1 MTWSPT
7 GVDVILISIYWDFLN
22 QEFSNL
28 YLFLLCWWIPWLSV
42 TGGMFLGVR
51 WQLLLA
57 FACLDKIS
65 LNLAERLFRLTEIV
79 LKIRL
84 EDNFPLRSLRE
95 NVNSHFKIF
104 KTFKIF
110 LPCFNNIIFS
120 RTRAI
125 FFPIIF
131 LQLQENF
138 LQK

>member
-1 MTWSPT
+1 MTWSHT
-7 GVDVILISIYWDFLN
+7 GVDVILISIYWEFLN
-22 QEFSNL
+22 QEFSIFVYIFSADEFRG
-28 YLFLLCWWIPWLSV
+28 YLLLE
-42 TGGMFLGVR
+42 GMFLRVR

-57 FACLDKIS
+57 FDCLDKIS
-65 LNLAERLFRLTEIV
+65 LNLAKRLFRLTEIV
-79 LKIRL
+79 FKIPL
-84 EDNFPLRSLRE
+84 EDNFPLRYLRG

-125 FFPIIF
+125 FFTIIF
-131 LQLQENF
+131 LQLQENL